1 MYTTKNCNHCGKD
14 INTTLTICPFCGGH
28 IKDKTVDIPPCC
40 PRCKKPLVTYT
51 QKNETAMSRPDK
63 NEHENN
69 PPLPV
74 AMLRNNGNPAPL
86 EKGGEGGFESGFSG
100 DKYELCPDCGGLW
113 LDRGKFRRATRES
126 DVYREESLI
135 INEYVK
141 KPSQDTV
148 TYIPC
153 VRCGKVMNRKNFAKI
168 SGVIIDECGNHGVWL
183 DAGEI
188 GKIRHFI
195 ADGGL
200 ERVQDREIEKNR
212 VEIERLAIKVDQ
224 TVFIQ
229 RLLNFWNFKRWM
241 FGG

>member
-1 MYTTKNCNHCGKD
+1 MYETKTCYHCGKS
-14 INTTLTICPFCGGH
+14 INAVLTICPFCGGH
-28 IKDKTVDIPPCC
+28 IKDKVEDIPPSC

-51 QKNETAMSRPDK
+51 QS
-63 NEHENN
+63 
-69 PPLPV
+69 PPLQDE
-74 AMLRNNGNPAPL
+74 NSN
-86 EKGGEGGFESGFSG
+86 SH
-100 DKYELCPDCGGLW
+100 YELCPDCGGLW

-141 KPSQDTV
+141 KPPQDTV
-148 TYIPC
+148 TYVPC
-153 VRCGKVMNRKNFAKI
+153 VRCGKIMNRKNFARI

-183 DAGEI
+183 DAGELE
-188 GKIRHFI
+188 KIRHFI

-224 TVFIQ
+224 TAFIQ
-229 RLLNFWNFKRWM
+229 RLLSFWNFKRWM

>member
-1 MYTTKNCNHCGKD
+1 MYETKTCYHCGKN
-14 INTTLTICPFCGGH
+14 INAVLTICPFCGGH
-28 IKDKTVDIPPCC
+28 IKDKAEDIPPSC

-51 QKNETAMSRPDK
+51 QQYEACIPGSDNNKH
-63 NEHENN
+63 EHN
-69 PPLPV
+69 PPTP
-74 AMLRNNGNPAPL
+74 PFS
-86 EKGGEGGFESGFSG
+86 KGGE
-100 DKYELCPDCGGLW
+100 KYELCPDCGGLW

-141 KPSQDTV
+141 KPPQDTV
-148 TYIPC
+148 TYVPC
-153 VRCGKVMNRKNFAKI
+153 VRCGKIMNRKNFARI

>member
-1 MYTTKNCNHCGKD
+1 MYETKNCDHCGKD
-14 INTTLTICPFCGGH
+14 INTALMICPFCGGH

-51 QKNETAMSRPDK
+51 QKNATTLSAQDSNEDK
-63 NEHENN
+63 NP
-69 PPLPV
+69 PPLQ
-74 AMLRNNGNPAPL
+74 
-86 EKGGEGGFESGFSG
+86 GEGTSG
-100 DKYELCPDCGGLW
+100 DGVFSDDNYELCPGCGGLW

-141 KPSQDTV
+141 KPPQDTV
-148 TYIPC
+148 TYVPC
-153 VRCGKVMNRKNFAKI
+153 VRCGKIMNRKNFAKI
-168 SGVIIDECGNHGVWL
+168 SAVIIDECSNHGVWL
-183 DAGEI
+183 DAGELE
-188 GKIRHFI
+188 KIRHFI

-224 TVFIQ
+224 TAFVQ
-229 RLLNFWNFKRWM
+229 RLIHFWNFKRWL

>member
-1 MYTTKNCNHCGKD
+1 MYETKNCDHCGKD
-14 INTTLTICPFCGGH
+14 INAALMICPFCGGH
-28 IKDKTVDIPPCC
+28 IKDKTGDIPPCC

-51 QKNETAMSRPDK
+51 QS
-63 NEHENN
+63 
-69 PPLPV
+69 PPLQ
-74 AMLRNNGNPAPL
+74 
-86 EKGGEGGFESGFSG
+86 GEGRGGDGVFSG

-188 GKIRHFI
+188 EKIRHFI

-224 TVFIQ
+224 TAFIQ
-229 RLLNFWNFKRWM
+229 RLLNFWSFKRWL

>member
-1 MYTTKNCNHCGKD
+1 MYETKNCDHCGKH
-14 INTTLTICPFCGGH
+14 INAALMICPFCGGH
-28 IKDKTVDIPPCC
+28 IKDKTGDIPPCC

-51 QKNETAMSRPDK
+51 QKNETAMSLQEKNTHESVAPTFMVSTTWGMNPHATTGSDK
-63 NEHENN
+63 D
-69 PPLPV
+69 
-74 AMLRNNGNPAPL
+74 A
-86 EKGGEGGFESGFSG
+86 FIG

-135 INEYVK
+135 MSEYIK
-141 KPSQDTV
+141 KPAQDTV
-148 TYIPC
+148 TYVPC
-153 VRCGKVMNRKNFAKI
+153 VRCGKIMNRKNFAKI

-183 DAGEI
+183 DAGELE
-188 GKIRHFI
+188 KIRHFI

-224 TVFIQ
+224 TAFVQ
-229 RLLNFWNFKRWM
+229 RLLNFWNFKRWL

>member
-1 MYTTKNCNHCGKD
+1 MYETKTCYHCGKS
-14 INTTLTICPFCGGH
+14 INAALMICPFCGGH
-28 IKDKTVDIPPCC
+28 IKDKAEDIPPSC
-40 PRCKKPLVTYT
+40 PRCKKSLVTYT
-51 QKNETAMSRPDK
+51 QS
-63 NEHENN
+63 
-69 PPLPV
+69 PPLQDENSN
-74 AMLRNNGNPAPL
+74 AH
-86 EKGGEGGFESGFSG
+86 
-100 DKYELCPDCGGLW
+100 YELCPDCGGLW

-141 KPSQDTV
+141 KPPQDTV
-148 TYIPC
+148 TYVPC
-153 VRCGKVMNRKNFAKI
+153 VRCGKIMNRKNFARI

-183 DAGEI
+183 DAGELE
-188 GKIRHFI
+188 KIRHFI